1 MGVVLQ
7 SNSEFDIVNHTTSSG
22 IQSTISTT
30 VGLPKVFSD
39 WVAAGHLSWDTLD
52 ASLGYDRTFGTPW
65 GGYEITIERNPATEQ
80 FVIGGA
86 VSGGSLG
93 GSFEVTGTIGQDG
106 KLYADL
112 DSVRVFGGMQVIL
125 GDHREILGWSTGVGG
140 KAQAGIFLD
149 YSSTTGYDLGAG
161 LRLEMT
167 QGFGLG
173 TLNTAVE
180 YIPSIF
186 HADELSI
193 EQLRTIIH
201 ELSPSTLET
210 INSSPF
216 PIMALLVAYFGKQ
229 AAIEEISNYYGIENC
244 FAAGTPI
251 DMWPRD
257 QKLKAD
263 ANGIFDQATVRA
275 QIWQKPIEEIR
286 TGDLV
291 AAFDTNG
298 NLVPGYVP
306 RTMVNQ
312 AKILLNFQGTKV
324 TPGHVYYRADSARAQ
339 KFETLIDVLRDDG
352 VIESRDGT
360 PVRAAT
366 NVPVGHPHDR
376 FVQAVAGTRQ
386 PDGSVAVKA
395 RGHIRLGTRF
405 IIEGARSYAVAD
417 LIDAGGGH
425 VGEDGLIYTDNSEPM
440 PFHWEFGD
448 ALPRP
453 EDYVLACSGTT
464 VEDIYRE
471 GEWEGETPHMPHPL
485 VMDGGPVQPLSP
497 TAHAMMPRNEPIEPV
512 PYTVSPKS
520 ARKPFA
526 G

>member
-1 MGVVLQ
+1 MSQEGLY
-7 SNSEFDIVNHTTSSG
+7 
-22 IQSTISTT
+22 IQI
-30 VGLPKVFSD
+30 
-39 WVAAGHLSWDTLD
+39 AGHGLAVGWDRNEGFAFSYFTEAALGISGSAWATVYMDPRDLDFFDNDPTDGFWNAGGALYLGGGTPIGTPGINFQVQKNMLTGDMFITLGGGTESIFEIGAYSEGQNGWSVQTITSKD
-52 ASLGYDRTFGTPW
+52 LRFQSEGVIIVTQTTHSENGYSLVNTYAVDEDGNLLTPIESRSYLEQAGYDPNPINSTV
-65 GGYEITIERNPATEQ
+65 YEIYKRD
-80 FVIGGA
+80 
-86 VSGGSLG
+86 GST
-93 GSFEVTGTIGQDG
+93 VT
-106 KLYADL
+106 
-112 DSVRVFGGMQVIL
+112 R
-125 GDHREILGWSTGVGG
+125 
-140 KAQAGIFLD
+140 
-149 YSSTTGYDLGAG
+149 
-161 LRLEMT
+161 
-167 QGFGLG
+167 
-173 TLNTAVE
+173 
-180 YIPSIF
+180 
-186 HADELSI
+186 
-193 EQLRTIIH
+193 H
-201 ELSPSTLET
+201 ES
-210 INSSPF
+210 
-216 PIMALLVAYFGKQ
+216 
-229 AAIEEISNYYGIENC
+229 C

-275 QIWQKPIEEIR
+275 QIWQKPIEEIQ

-312 AKILLNFQGTKV
+312 AKILLNFHGTKV

-352 VIESRDGT
+352 VIENRDGT

-425 VGEDGLIYTDNSEPM
+425 VGEDGLIHTDNSEPM